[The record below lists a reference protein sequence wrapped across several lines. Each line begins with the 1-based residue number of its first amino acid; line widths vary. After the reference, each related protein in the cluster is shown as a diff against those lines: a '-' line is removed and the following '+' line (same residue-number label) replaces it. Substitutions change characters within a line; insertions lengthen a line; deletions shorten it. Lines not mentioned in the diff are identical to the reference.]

1 MAPENADSFLVERSI
16 EVDASPSTLHGLID
30 DFHRWPD
37 WSPWEELDPTMTRIY
52 GGADRGVG
60 ATYSWSG
67 NRKAG
72 SGSMVITESVPGQKV
87 VLDLAFLK
95 PFKAQNVTT
104 FLLEPSGAGATVRW
118 QMTGKKNWFFK
129 VFGFVFSMDKMVGK
143 DFERGLAKLKAAAE
157 AG

>member
-1 MAPENADSFLVERSI
+1 MAPESTDSFLVERSI
-16 EVDASPSTLHGLID
+16 DVAASPATLHGLIE
-30 DFHRWPD
+30 DFRRWPE
-37 WSPWEELDPTMTRIY
+37 WSPWEELDPTMTRTY

-95 PFKAQNVTT
+95 PFKAENVTT
-104 FLLEPSGAGATVRW
+104 FLLEPSGARTTLRW
-118 QMTGKKNWFFK
+118 QMTGRKNWFFK

-143 DFERGLAKLKAAAE
+143 DFEKGLAKLKALAE